1 MIIWLAQQNTV
12 RVKNNIWIGLSG
24 GTVFPL
30 LAFLLVRFTDLELH
44 FLPEKPMAT
53 YTIAVLINLIF
64 LRFAYRSGND
74 QVGKGIIMVTFLAMV
89 LYLITHKVTV

>member
-1 MIIWLAQQNTV
+1 M
-12 RVKNNIWIGLSG
+12 KNNILVGLGIGIF
-24 GTVFPL
+24 FPL
-30 LAFLLVRFTDLELH
+30 LAYLLVRFTDIELH

-53 YTIAVLINLIF
+53 YTISVLINLIF

-74 QVGKGIIMVTFLAMV
+74 HIGKGIIIMTFFAMV

>member
-1 MIIWLAQQNTV
+1 M
-12 RVKNNIWIGLSG
+12 KNNIWIGLG
-24 GTVFPL
+24 LGVIFPL
-30 LAFLLVRFTDLELH
+30 VAFLLLRFTAIELY

-53 YTIAVLINLIF
+53 YTIAVLINLVF

-74 QVGKGIIMVTFLAMV
+74 QIGKGIIIMTFLAMI

>member
-1 MIIWLAQQNTV
+1 V
-12 RVKNNIWIGLSG
+12 RNNLWVGLGIGIA
-24 GTVFPL
+24 FPL
-30 LAFLLVRFTDLELH
+30 LAFLLVRFTDIELH

-74 QVGKGIIMVTFLAMV
+74 QVGKGIIIMTFLAMI

>member
-1 MIIWLAQQNTV
+1 M
-12 RVKNNIWIGLSG
+12 KNNLWIGLG
-24 GTVFPL
+24 IGLIFPL
-30 LAFLLVRFTDLELH
+30 IAFLLVRFTDLELH

-74 QVGKGIIMVTFLAMV
+74 HIGKGIIIMTFLAMI

>member
-1 MIIWLAQQNTV
+1 
-12 RVKNNIWIGLSG
+12 VKNNLWVGSGIGIA
-24 GTVFPL
+24 FPL
-30 LAFLLVRFTDLELH
+30 LAFLLVHFTDIELH

-74 QVGKGIIMVTFLAMV
+74 QVGKGIIIMTFLAMI

>member
-1 MIIWLAQQNTV
+1 
-12 RVKNNIWIGLSG
+12 
-24 GTVFPL
+24 
-30 LAFLLVRFTDLELH
+30 
-44 FLPEKPMAT
+44 MAT

-74 QVGKGIIMVTFLAMV
+74 QVGKGIIIMTFLAMI